1 MIGPFRRRRN
11 VVGLDIGTSSV
22 KAVALKPAGKGYELV
37 HLGIVPLPP
46 DAIVDGAIMDGGAVI
61 SAIQQIF
68 NEHKIGT
75 KDVAVAVSGHSVIIK
90 SIKMPLMKEA
100 ELAESIQWEAEQHI
114 PFAIEDVNLDYQI
127 LQAPPGAME
136 MEVLLVA
143 VKKDVINEY
152 LTVASTAGLN
162 VAVVDVD
169 AFALGNA
176 FEAAYETGPDEVVAL
191 LNIGAAVTIINIV
204 RGGVPLF
211 TRDSTIGGNRYNE
224 SIQKMLGLS
233 YEQAETL
240 KLGGQGEGYTSADIQ
255 AAIELVNAEL
265 AGEIRRSIDFFRSS
279 SSAGTVHRIL
289 VGGGVARLPQLVP
302 FLSETLELPVEIAN
316 PLRNVKTNP
325 KQFDPEYLDHV
336 APQLCVGV
344 GLALRQ
350 VGDR

>member
-1 MIGPFRRRRN
+1 MISLFKRSRN
-11 VVGLDIGTSSV
+11 LVGLDIGTSSV
-22 KAVALKPAGKGYELV
+22 KAVELKPSGKGYELL
-37 HLGIVPLPP
+37 HLGVAPLPQE
-46 DAIVDGAIMDGGAVI
+46 AIVDGAIMDGGAVV

-68 NEHKIGT
+68 NEHRIGT
-75 KDVAVAVSGHSVIIK
+75 KDVAVGVSGHSVIIK
-90 SIKMPLMKEA
+90 PIKMPLMKEG

-143 VKKDVINEY
+143 VKKDIINEY
-152 LTVASTAGLN
+152 LTVASAAGLN

-169 AFALGNA
+169 AFALENA
-176 FEAAYETGPDEVVAL
+176 FEASYETSPGEVAAL
-191 LNIGAAVTIINIV
+191 LNIGAAVTTINIV
-204 RGGVPLF
+204 QGGVPLF
-211 TRDSTIGGNRYNE
+211 TRDSTVGGNRYNE

-233 YEQAETL
+233 HEQAETL
-240 KLGGQGEGYTSADIQ
+240 KLGGQGEGYTSVDAQ
-255 AAIELVNAEL
+255 SAVELANAEL

-279 SSAGTVHRIL
+279 SPTGTIHRMF

-302 FLSETLELPVEIAN
+302 FLSETLEVPVEIAN
-316 PLRNVKTNP
+316 PLRNVKANP
-325 KQFDPEYLDHV
+325 KQFDPEYLEHI